1 MDDHLPTIEE
11 QIADINNSPT
21 LGEMMNKGMSLNPGF
36 TQDHSGLIEHLE
48 EDIDE
53 TAARGHARQ
62 VAEPDQSG
70 DEAT

>member
-11 QIADINNSPT
+11 QIAAINNSET
-21 LGEMMNKGMSLNPGF
+21 IGEMMNKGMALDPGL
-36 TQDHSGLIEHLE
+36 TQDRSGLIEHLE

-62 VAEPDQSG
+62 VAEAGQS
-70 DEAT
+70 DDDAT